1 MANRP
6 TPGRKA
12 FKDELE
18 KIDSA
23 VPSTYSGRVLE
34 TLKKNGY
41 AVKLGAKLA
50 DKGRDNDAGM
60 MVYIN
65 NVRKGHYVDWDV
77 LAGLQALVKEVKKSV
92 TLEAQEA

>member
-12 FKDELE
+12 FKEDLK
-18 KIDSA
+18 KIDTEL
-23 VPSTYSGRVLE
+23 PGTYSTRVLE
-34 TLKKNGY
+34 MLKKNGY
-41 AVKLGAKLA
+41 AVKLAAKLA

-77 LAGLQALVKEVKKSV
+77 LAGLQALAREVKKA
-92 TLEAQEA
+92 TLETVEA

>member
-12 FKDELE
+12 FKKDLK
-18 KIDSA
+18 KIDADLPGAYSA
-23 VPSTYSGRVLE
+23 RVLE
-34 TLKKNGY
+34 MLKKNGY
-41 AVKLGAKLA
+41 AVKLAAKLA
-50 DKGRDNDAGM
+50 DKGRDNDPGM

-92 TLEAQEA
+92 TLETQEA

>member
-12 FKDELE
+12 FKDELK

-23 VPSTYSGRVLE
+23 LPGAYSARVLE
-34 TLKKNGY
+34 MLKKNGY
-41 AVKLGAKLA
+41 AVKLAAKLA

-77 LAGLQALVKEVKKSV
+77 LAGLQALVKEVKKA
-92 TLEAQEA
+92 TLETAEA